1 MTVAGRH
8 AGVFG
13 EVHPRVTAEL
23 GIDGRVAI
31 GVLGLRPVSEA
42 SVHMVELADVPRL
55 PPVRRDLAFVVH
67 ADVPAGDV
75 AAAIRDGGAPEL
87 ARSDLF
93 DVFEGPPLVE
103 GTRSLAF
110 AVELRDPARTLTD
123 EEAQTVID
131 RIVAH
136 VAASTGGVLR
146 TG

>member
-1 MTVAGRH
+1 VAGRH

-13 EVHPRVTAEL
+13 EIHPRIAADL
-23 GIDGRVAI
+23 GIDGRVAV

-42 SVHMVELADVPRL
+42 TVDVVKLSDVPRL
-55 PPVRRDLAFVVH
+55 PPVRRDLAFVVP
-67 ADVPAGDV
+67 ADVTAGDV

-93 DVFEGPPLVE
+93 DVFEGTPLAA

-110 AVELRDPARTLTD
+110 ALELRDPARTLTD

-131 RIVAH
+131 RIVAR

-146 TG
+146 AG